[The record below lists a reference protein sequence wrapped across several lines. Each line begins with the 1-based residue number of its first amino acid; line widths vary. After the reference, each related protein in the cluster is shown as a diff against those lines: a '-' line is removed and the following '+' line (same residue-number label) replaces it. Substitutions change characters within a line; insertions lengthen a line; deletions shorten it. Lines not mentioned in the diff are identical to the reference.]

1 MPAFEYEALD
11 QKGRKQHGVMQADSQ
26 RQARAQI
33 RLKGLLPLTV
43 VMAAAQTQGLQ
54 TWLTP
59 RLSMIEL
66 ATLTRQLSSLIG
78 SGLPLSQSLLAIA
91 EYAQKRRLQSMVM
104 AIRASILEGQ
114 SLHQAL
120 AQFPRAFSH
129 QYRATIEA
137 GEQTGQLTLV
147 LSRLADHVEAQES
160 ARRQLQM
167 AALYPAILT
176 LVAIAIVVYL
186 LNSIVP
192 RILETFISSGQALPM
207 PTQVLL
213 GLTHFLSQYGL
224 LIGFV
229 LLASLLLYGVMNRYP
244 KYRMMFHRFWLK
256 WPVLGV
262 LLRDYNTTQFAQTVA
277 ILTASGVP
285 ILEALRIGAGVVTH
299 LPIQKA
305 IHQMAQSVQEGSSL
319 SQSLQEAG
327 YFSPLMIHMVASGE
341 LSGQLDDMMQR
352 AAAVQQQQLK
362 TWIDTGLKFL
372 EPLLL
377 VIMGLVVMAIVLAVV
392 LPLTQM
398 NTML

>member
-1 MPAFEYEALD
+1 
-11 QKGRKQHGVMQADSQ
+11 
-26 RQARAQI
+26 
-33 RLKGLLPLTV
+33 
-43 VMAAAQTQGLQ
+43 
-54 TWLTP
+54 
-59 RLSMIEL
+59 
-66 ATLTRQLSSLIG
+66 LIG

-91 EYAQKRRLQSMVM
+91 EHAQKRRLQSMVM

-137 GEQTGQLTLV
+137 GEQNGQLTLV
-147 LSRLADHVEAQES
+147 LTRLADHVEAQES